1 MPTRTLRPP
10 DARLFRAVYA
20 LGLGPVVGRLILLL
34 TTTGRKTGRRR
45 VTALQYEELDGAYLL
60 GSSRGMQA
68 DWVRN
73 LMADPDVEIRV
84 RSGRIRGRAEVVTDP
99 ERIADFMALRLQRHP
114 RMVGRILQ
122 MEGLPARPTRPQ
134 LLAYAARLALVIVH
148 PQSGESPGSSQ
159 DV

>member
-1 MPTRTLRPP
+1 MPTRSLRPP

-84 RSGRIRGRAEVVTDP
+84 RSGRIRGRAEVVIDVG
-99 ERIADFMALRLQRHP
+99 RVADFMELRLARHP

-122 MEGLPARPTRPQ
+122 VEGLPARPTRPQ